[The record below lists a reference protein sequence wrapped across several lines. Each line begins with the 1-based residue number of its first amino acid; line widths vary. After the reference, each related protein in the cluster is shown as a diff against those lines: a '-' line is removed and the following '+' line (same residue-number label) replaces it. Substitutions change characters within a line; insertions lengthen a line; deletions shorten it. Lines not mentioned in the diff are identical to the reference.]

1 MLNDIQDEKRCSEV
15 STFLPRNAQMQF
27 ISLPILAKLAFAC
40 SSFVPYLIVLTH
52 QSSTKAFL
60 RNPSI
65 SCTCL
70 CSRTFANSYRCRYLS
85 RCLKYMDHDVDQ
97 RRRQEM
103 QNEKRKRRAKRK
115 GDTPKVH
122 RSYWP
127 VKPGH
132 HRKLS
137 SVTTRCLNRK
147 NVLPPHSPGFELF
160 ILRCGTQ
167 EIYSLLHDS
176 MHLYGHLYVALFT
189 SATPI
194 LELHLTPCCCFLF
207 VSRAIELKNRD
218 GQD

>member
-1 MLNDIQDEKRCSEV
+1 
-15 STFLPRNAQMQF
+15 
-27 ISLPILAKLAFAC
+27 
-40 SSFVPYLIVLTH
+40 
-52 QSSTKAFL
+52 
-60 RNPSI
+60 
-65 SCTCL
+65 
-70 CSRTFANSYRCRYLS
+70 
-85 RCLKYMDHDVDQ
+85 
-97 RRRQEM
+97 M

-218 GQD
+218 GQDWWADEECDGVFVFPCANASTTALVTASSNLPSSQSLSCCTRDISLLIGFR